1 VPQIG
6 GMYEGDRSR
15 KQTLVDYGFRL
26 PSAMDN
32 RPLRFDEFLTR
43 VPQMVFVSATPGPY
57 EREHSSRVQLGL
69 SRKEHP
75 RRASAVGGRTRDVAR
90 RDNHHAHDSERER
103 PPAALTWLGAPLMAA
118 AVWLFWRSHADL
130 GDNWSVSLQL
140 NQDHRLVTQ
149 GVYRRI
155 RHPMYAAF
163 FAMAIVQG
171 LLLNNWLAG
180 WGALAAVSLL
190 YLLRVPH
197 EEQMMIER
205 FGDEYR
211 TYRQRTG
218 GLMPRL

>member
-1 VPQIG
+1 MNLSAPALFFIAATGVYLGIRTVFQRRA
-6 GMYEGDRSR
+6 RSDS
-15 KQTLVDYGFRL
+15 KTSD
-26 PSAMDN
+26 M
-32 RPLRFDEFLTR
+32 
-43 VPQMVFVSATPGPY
+43 
-57 EREHSSRVQLGL
+57 SSRRDRLLILLVVIGQIVLPL
-69 SRKEHP
+69 LLVFTP
-75 RRASAVGGRTRDVAR
+75 VLDRAGYRT
-90 RDNHHAHDSERER
+90 
-103 PPAALTWLGAPLMAA
+103 PAAPTWLGAPLMAA

-149 GVYRRI
+149 GVYRHI

-163 FAMAIVQG
+163 FAMAIAQG